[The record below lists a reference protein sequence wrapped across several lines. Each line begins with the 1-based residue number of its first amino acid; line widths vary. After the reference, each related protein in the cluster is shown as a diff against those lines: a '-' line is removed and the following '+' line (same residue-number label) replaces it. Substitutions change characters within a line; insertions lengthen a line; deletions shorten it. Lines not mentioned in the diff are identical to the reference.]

1 LIGIASNVGDQEW
14 LIRRFSTMFD
24 MLHETRAFQELIE
37 EGRKEGIEEGL
48 QRGKLEA
55 LHETTLSI
63 VKERFP
69 KLMRFAKKQVAAI
82 EDPKVFQQLILKLIS
97 AQTMNEAKQ
106 YLLAVDKDE
115 DGDDE

>member
-1 LIGIASNVGDQEW
+1 MNSLKLW
-14 LIRRFSTMFD
+14 LTLRVHGRR
-24 MLHETRAFQELIE
+24 AYQELIE
-37 EGRKEGIEEGL
+37 EGRKEGREEGKRAF
-48 QRGKLEA
+48 Q
-55 LHETTLSI
+55 ETTLTI

-82 EDPKVFQQLILKLIS
+82 EEPKVFQQLILKLIS

-106 YLLAVDKDE
+106 YLLAVDEDE

>member
-1 LIGIASNVGDQEW
+1 
-14 LIRRFSTMFD
+14 MFD
-24 MLHETRAFQELIE
+24 MLRETRAYQELIQ

-55 LHETTLSI
+55 LHETTLNI

-69 KLMRFAKKQVAAI
+69 KLIRLAKKQVAAI
-82 EDPKVFQQLILKLIS
+82 DDPEVFQQLILKLIG
-97 AQTMNEAKQ
+97 ARTMNEAKQ
-106 YLLAVDKDE
+106 YLLAVDEDE